1 MTEERVKTF
10 QLRAELS
17 DILTRVSQNNTRA
30 TIMRH
35 GSPIAYV
42 VSQAEIDE
50 LERLR
55 KLFAAT
61 YVHKAV
67 SM

>member
-1 MTEERVKTF
+1 VTEVRVKTY

-17 DILTRVSQNNTRA
+17 EILTRVAHQNTRA

-35 GSPIAYV
+35 GEPIAYV

-50 LERLR
+50 LDRLR
-55 KLFAAT
+55 KMFAAT

-67 SM
+67 NM